1 ESLAAPLIEETR
13 QRFQDQLASKD
24 AEVAR
29 NLELVRNEREQL
41 AKARDQIDEQVAQK
55 LQAERSQI
63 AAAESRTA
71 REAASAELRAK
82 E

>member
-1 ESLAAPLIEETR
+1 MNLKTSAANLTHEPTLLCPNCSHEIRLTESLAAPLIEETR

-41 AKARDQIDEQVAQK
+41 AKARDQIDEQV
-55 LQAERSQI
+55 
-63 AAAESRTA
+63 
-71 REAASAELRAK
+71 
-82 E
+82 